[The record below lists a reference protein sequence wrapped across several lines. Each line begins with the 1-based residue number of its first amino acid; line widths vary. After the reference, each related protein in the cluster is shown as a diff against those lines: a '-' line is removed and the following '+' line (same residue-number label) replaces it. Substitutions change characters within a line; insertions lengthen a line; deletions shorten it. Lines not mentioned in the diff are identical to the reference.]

1 MGGEHREIA
10 AITALRR
17 KPAGQ
22 GLEGL
27 ANPGIRTLARP
38 QRARRGFTKV
48 HDFGPHLN
56 RAPHPY
62 VHANRAL
69 QALPTGPCE
78 AMRAARYR
86 VAALTDRLARDAR
99 AWPPDLTARDP
110 APLTPAA
117 GGDRG
122 ERLNSHDH
130 GPGRHAR
137 ETGRGA
143 TRTSRA
149 KRGVRE
155 ASDGPVVGPW
165 ASSTARRT
173 G

>member
-1 MGGEHREIA
+1 MSGEHREIA

-27 ANPGIRTLARP
+27 GNPGIRTLARP

-69 QALPTGPCE
+69 RALPTGPCE

-110 APLTPAA
+110 APLTPAS

-137 ETGRGA
+137 ETGGGA

-155 ASDGPVVGPW
+155 ASDRPVVGPW

>member
-56 RAPHPY
+56 RGPHPY

-69 QALPTGPCE
+69 RALPTGPCE

-86 VAALTDRLARDAR
+86 VAALTGCLARAR
-99 AWPPDLTARDP
+99 SIITLCDLARS
-110 APLTPAA
+110 ASEGSGA
-117 GGDRG
+117 
-122 ERLNSHDH
+122 
-130 GPGRHAR
+130 PGR
-137 ETGRGA
+137 
-143 TRTSRA
+143 
-149 KRGVRE
+149 
-155 ASDGPVVGPW
+155 
-165 ASSTARRT
+165 
-173 G
+173 